1 MLEVL
6 RSLFD
11 VQRII
16 DEVFDDGLL
25 TLWLQDGL

>member
-1 MLEVL
+1 MLEIL
-6 RSLFD
+6 RGLFD
-11 VQRII
+11 MQRLI